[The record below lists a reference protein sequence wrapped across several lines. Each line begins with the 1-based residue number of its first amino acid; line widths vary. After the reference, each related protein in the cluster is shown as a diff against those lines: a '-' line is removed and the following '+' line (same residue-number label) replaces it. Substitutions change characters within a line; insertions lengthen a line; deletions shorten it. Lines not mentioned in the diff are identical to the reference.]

1 MSFSIPLTVLI
12 CANCDVSSLFSIGLV
27 GSWFFS
33 CATNKVR
40 KLLCKSAALLPVSEL
55 LLVVLTPVFVGS
67 VVVTAM
73 DIAFSFIDRA

>member
-1 MSFSIPLTVLI
+1 
-12 CANCDVSSLFSIGLV
+12 
-27 GSWFFS
+27 
-33 CATNKVR
+33 
-40 KLLCKSAALLPVSEL
+40 VSEL